1 MCECFEPILILVE
14 GMLESRKNQLMALFF
29 FFFCGIWQTS
39 QWSYSPEQPESLRV
53 KQLAAGGEC
62 AGL

>member
-29 FFFCGIWQTS
+29 FFFFVVFGRPANGRIPQSS
-39 QWSYSPEQPESLRV
+39 QSPS
-53 KQLAAGGEC
+53 G
-62 AGL
+62 